1 MLSKRNNFHGGVRTT
16 AEEHADDSG
25 DGADEFGHGL
35 TLVPWRGDGLKRASA
50 AERISLISNG
60 SGSFG
65 YTQAPS
71 RRPWEYGKRC

>member
-1 MLSKRNNFHGGVRTT
+1 LLSKGNNFDGGVRSI
-16 AEEHADDSG
+16 AEEHADDGG

-35 TLVPWRGDGLKRASA
+35 TLVPWRDDRLKKAPA